1 MSFLHKLGI
10 GTSAVASRSTANHV
24 PANGGKS
31 HGGNGNNG
39 IVAAVGSPRAPQMP
53 ESSRVSNG
61 LKEFLWN
68 LDGLGRGTMLDLGPA
83 WQTTLSFFIERGFRV
98 TSEDILREWKDF
110 LAEEGVRLQGASVG
124 SETLDMTPT
133 GRAVRF
139 LDSNLQYP
147 RASFDAVL
155 VWDLLDYL
163 EPALAKQAI
172 ANLTELLRPGG
183 VVFAL
188 FHSKK
193 PEGFQRYRIADSNSL
208 QIISATLLCPAQ
220 KVYQNREIQDLFIRF
235 RTMKSFVSRDQLR
248 ETLFIK

>member
-1 MSFLHKLGI
+1 MSFLQKLGI
-10 GTSAVASRSTANHV
+10 GTATGSSREVSRHIPPNGRTRSVA
-24 PANGGKS
+24 PAP
-31 HGGNGNNG
+31 
-39 IVAAVGSPRAPQMP
+39 AVGSPRPP
-53 ESSRVSNG
+53 ETPGSTRMSNG

-68 LDGLGRGTMLDLGPA
+68 LDGLGRGTLLDLGPA

-98 TSEDILREWKDF
+98 SSEDILREWKEF
-110 LAEEGVRLQGASVG
+110 LKEEEARLSDAGVVPES
-124 SETLDMTPT
+124 LDMTPV
-133 GRAVRF
+133 GRATRF
-139 LDSNLQYP
+139 LETNLQYP

-163 EPALAKQAI
+163 EPALAKQTI

-208 QIISATLLCPAQ
+208 QIISANVLCPAQ
-220 KVYQNREIQDLFIRF
+220 KVYQNREIQDLFNRF